1 MPFMTNKTYR
11 FLLILACASRFF
23 FPVVQSYAASA
34 SAYDVVTAINELRT
48 SKEMDELPTSVSLMA
63 AAQNQAAYLA
73 ATYGNEP
80 PSERIGHTGING
92 SDANDRA
99 FEAGYSVITGIQI
112 QEVWTFAPSSTD
124 MDVLL
129 GSFWG
134 DEDNQAVLLQ
144 SYAVNIGA
152 GVAHVGDMTYYVVNI
167 AVDYASSPGGFG
179 TLAGTETPE
188 VVPVDI
194 ADPQENGAVIHSVVK
209 GQALWSI
216 ALAYGVTVDQIR
228 ALNNLSETDAI
239 YEGQQLY
246 IRAANTPTPSPSP
259 TYTPMPP
266 TRTPIP
272 PQSPQA
278 LSTQVDQTEKENAFS
293 LTGNNQIFG
302 IALIVVCGAGLVFLG
317 YSMLRK
323 KE

>member
-1 MPFMTNKTYR
+1 MKNKTSHV
-11 FLLILACASRFF
+11 LITFVCIARLI
-23 FPVVQSYAASA
+23 FPVGQTFAASA
-34 SAYDVVTAINELRT
+34 SAYDVVAAVNELRA
-48 SKEMDELPTSVSLMA
+48 SSEVDELATSVSLMA

-73 ATYGNEP
+73 AAYGEEP
-80 PSERIGHTGING
+80 PDEQVGHSGVNG

-99 FEAGYSVITGIQI
+99 SEAGYSVITGIQI
-112 QEVWTFAPSSTD
+112 QEVWTYAPSSIE
-124 MDVLL
+124 MDDLL
-129 GSFWG
+129 ESFWG
-134 DEDNQAVLLQ
+134 DEDDQAVLLQ

-152 GVAHVGDMTYYVVNI
+152 GVAHVGDMTYFVVNI

-188 VVPVDI
+188 VVPVDV
-194 ADPQENGAVIHSVVK
+194 AAPQENGAIIHTVVK

-228 ALNNLSETDAI
+228 ALNNLAASNAI

-278 LSTQVDQTEKENAFS
+278 LSTQVDPAKKDNALS
-293 LTGNNQIFG
+293 LTGNNQFLG
-302 IALIVVCGAGLVFLG
+302 IVLIVVCGAGLILLG

-323 KE
+323 KD